1 MALANKAITV
11 VYIQQNQS
19 PAEQRFGLNLMI
31 SMLNQNKNSA
41 GETLL
46 PDSVIKLAELL
57 IGTGTTRFLTAE
69 QLLKLLAA
77 YSKDDIPPDYIK
89 AMMAKVSDSVFDESP
104 VKKIT
109 SSSKSRLTASSA
121 KSRQPVE
128 KSDGSGT
135 DSDQEEQRSPSVKVI
150 QTKAPNEEDF
160 KDLMSQLMSTST
172 RPTEHDKAREE
183 EHLQKYMDFLPK
195 MDKSH
200 IVALVMNL
208 VDPKTAADDQGRAIS
223 SIFQAIDAKTQSLI
237 EIPMTSDS
245 YSQNELKG
253 AQASIALACLKKL
266 IES

>member
-1 MALANKAITV
+1 MKTRTMALANKAMTV

-19 PAEQRFGLNLMI
+19 PAEQRFGLNLML

-104 VKKIT
+104 VKKAT

-121 KSRQPVE
+121 KSRHPVE

-135 DSDQEEQRSPSVKVI
+135 DSDQEVQRSPS
-150 QTKAPNEEDF
+150 
-160 KDLMSQLMSTST
+160 S
-172 RPTEHDKAREE
+172 
-183 EHLQKYMDFLPK
+183 
-195 MDKSH
+195 
-200 IVALVMNL
+200 
-208 VDPKTAADDQGRAIS
+208 
-223 SIFQAIDAKTQSLI
+223 
-237 EIPMTSDS
+237 
-245 YSQNELKG
+245 
-253 AQASIALACLKKL
+253 
-266 IES
+266 